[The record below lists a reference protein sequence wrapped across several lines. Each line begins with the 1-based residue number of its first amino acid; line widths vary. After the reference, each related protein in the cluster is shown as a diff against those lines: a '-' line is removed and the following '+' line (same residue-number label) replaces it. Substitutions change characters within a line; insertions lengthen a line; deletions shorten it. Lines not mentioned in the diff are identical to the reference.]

1 MSSAI
6 EFFKTNQV
14 FHLATVD
21 GAEAR
26 VRPFGFVMNRN
37 GKLYMCT
44 SKAKDVYKQMKNNP
58 GIEISAMGPEG
69 TWLRVRGSI
78 AFDDSREA
86 KMQAFEEAPMLL
98 QIYPKGAD
106 DENYVTF
113 YFTEAKATLYS
124 FSEAPKELSLL

>member
-6 EFFKTNQV
+6 EFLKTNQV

-21 GAEAR
+21 GKEAR
-26 VRPFGFVMNRN
+26 VRPFGFVMNRD

-44 SKAKDVYKQMKNNP
+44 SKAKDVYKQMNENP
-58 GIEISAMGPEG
+58 GIEVSAMGPEG
-69 TWLRVRGSI
+69 TWLRIRGNI

-86 KMQAFEEAPMLL
+86 KAQAFEEAPMLL
-98 QIYPKGAD
+98 NIYPKGAD

-113 YFTEAKATLYS
+113 YFTEAKATLSS
-124 FSEAPKELSLL
+124 FAEAPRELSLV

>member
-6 EFFKTNQV
+6 EFLKANQV

-44 SKAKDVYKQMKNNP
+44 SKAKDVCKQMKNNP

-69 TWLRVRGSI
+69 TWLRIRGSI

-124 FSEAPKELSLL
+124 FSEAPKELPLL

>member
-6 EFFKTNQV
+6 EFLKANKV
-14 FHLATVD
+14 FHIATVA
-21 GAEAR
+21 GNAAR

-44 SKAKDVYKQMKNNP
+44 GKQKDVYKQMKENP

-69 TWLRVRGSI
+69 TWLRVRGDVV
-78 AFDDSREA
+78 FDDSRET

-113 YFTEAKATLYS
+113 YLSEAKATLYS
-124 FSEAPKELSLL
+124 FAEAPKELPLI